1 MQLEV
6 SDGGRGFVKHGVAP
20 KITVNV
26 GVGLSGMRVRVEQL
40 KGTLDIVSDSSGTAV
55 TAAIPL
61 STMASSP

>member
-1 MQLEV
+1 MKQ
-6 SDGGRGFVKHGVAP
+6 GVAP
-20 KITVNV
+20 KMTVNI

-61 STMASSP
+61 STMVSSP